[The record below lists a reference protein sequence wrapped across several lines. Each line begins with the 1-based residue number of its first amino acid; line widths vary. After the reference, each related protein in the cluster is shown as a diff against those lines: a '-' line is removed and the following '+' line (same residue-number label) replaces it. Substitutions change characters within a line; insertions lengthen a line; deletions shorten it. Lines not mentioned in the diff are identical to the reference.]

1 MLINCLCHIILQND
15 KLKEEQ
21 EVLIQ
26 NLLRQAKDA
35 DKLFNEEDIKE
46 KDHVIL
52 AMKEMWDKQRER
64 ERRIEGMVNVRPP
77 DKSVYWRTI
86 FFVSHPKHLLWVL
99 KRTVSM
105 RLFF

>member
-1 MLINCLCHIILQND
+1 M
-15 KLKEEQ
+15 
-21 EVLIQ
+21 LIQ

-64 ERRIEGMVNVRPP
+64 ERRIEGTLNVLQRFFAILGRDPRAFQIGQISGVNP
-77 DKSVYWRTI
+77 
-86 FFVSHPKHLLWVL
+86 
-99 KRTVSM
+99 
-105 RLFF
+105 

>member
-1 MLINCLCHIILQND
+1 MSWFLQND

-64 ERRIEGMVNVRPP
+64 ERRIEGVVNLPKFLFLSSNKILVRPN
-77 DKSVYWRTI
+77 KKISVFRVMGLKILGRVGTHI
-86 FFVSHPKHLLWVL
+86 FF
-99 KRTVSM
+99 
-105 RLFF
+105 